1 MKKTIIYLLRAIII
15 LSLFI
20 PIIIPFVFKK
30 DADENN
36 SFVNILL
43 PTEILLKIEDKK
55 ALNNLILD
63 NFGNDV
69 QIHYYTY
76 GMKDNIPVQDF
87 EDVLTQISKIKGT
100 TIAVSNSVLF
110 GDDAKKFNTALKET
124 NIYKENRLYYLPLNK
139 LPSFKTK
146 EINYLALSDIF
157 IPRISFLGE
166 ESIATVT
173 IIGKAKPF
181 TEVKAEIMLHSGNS
195 FLNSKAFKLSIPENG
210 LINKSIDI
218 PINFTRTG
226 SQVITADITSPI
238 AQPPLNSASST
249 VQVVYSKTTLLHIS
263 VGPDW
268 NLRTMRQKL
277 KFWPN
282 LDLLSYYI
290 LRETNSDQS
299 IPNSQLSLIEFPA
312 DKLFGSSLQNFHG
325 IVAQNFLFD
334 TYLGERE
341 SENLVSYVKNGGRL
355 VIQGGPLSFLSE
367 NSSIN
372 SLFPCENKPKW
383 ENEKTYHWTSSDS
396 KFISSPTFSN
406 SLSNIITHYTAINCK
421 PKKEAIV
428 LAKTQEGDHPV
439 LLAMPF
445 QKGIVLSFLAG
456 DWLYGYTQEKVQNT
470 ADVALRMKD
479 SDSSEYIFSWM
490 VEFLQR
496 RQDSGVRAPD
506 IAGPRIYA
514 GDKYIS
520 VKSRGDIQIEN
531 QVNLETNSKKSI
543 KGTTFNLN
551 RLKKEIVKLQSPIES
566 ITNIQNKNKVN
577 VASSPVELAL
587 GQDNQNTEV
596 LRFGTWP
603 VFPSKAKELEL
614 QENPFLFE
622 GIPGLSKRNL
632 ELSKDVY
639 VVSKKVP
646 LLIAFPWILALALLL
661 LCIEQ
666 FLARILWRR
675 YF

>member
-1 MKKTIIYLLRAIII
+1 MKKIIIYFLRTIILLT
-15 LSLFI
+15 LFL
-20 PIIIPFVFKK
+20 PVIIPFIFKK
-30 DADENN
+30 DTDENN
-36 SFVNILL
+36 SYVNVLL
-43 PTEILLKIEDKK
+43 PSDIFLKNEDKQTMQ
-55 ALNNLILD
+55 NVILD

-69 QIHYYTY
+69 QIHYFTY
-76 GMKDNIPVQDF
+76 GMKDNIPAQDF
-87 EDVLTQISKIKGT
+87 EDILAQISKIKGT
-100 TIAVSNSVLF
+100 TVAVSNAVLF
-110 GDDAKKFNTALKET
+110 GDDAKKFNVALKET
-124 NIYKENRLYYLPLNK
+124 NLYKENRLYFLPLSK
-139 LPSFKTK
+139 LPSFKRN
-146 EINYLALSDIF
+146 EANYLALSDVF

-173 IIGKAKPF
+173 IVGKAKPLS
-181 TEVKAEIMLHSGNS
+181 EIKAEIMLHSGNS
-195 FLNSKAFKLSIPENG
+195 FLNSKAFQFSIPENG
-210 LINKSIDI
+210 LVNKSIDI

-226 SQVITADITSPI
+226 SQVITADITSPL

-299 IPNSQLSLIEFPA
+299 ISNSQLSLIEFPA

-334 TYLGERE
+334 TYLGEKE

-383 ENEKTYHWTSSDS
+383 DNEKTYHWTSSDS
-396 KFISSPTFSN
+396 NFISTPTFSN
-406 SLSNIITHYTAINCK
+406 SLSNIVTHYTAINCK

-428 LAKTQEGDHPV
+428 LARTQEGEHPV
-439 LLAMPF
+439 LLAMPA

-456 DWLYGYTQEKVQNT
+456 NWLYGYTQEKVQNT
-470 ADVALRMKD
+470 ADVALRMRD

-506 IAGPRIYA
+506 ISGPRLYA
-514 GDKYIS
+514 SDKYLS
-520 VKSRGDIQIEN
+520 VKSRGDIQIEK
-531 QVNLETNSKKSI
+531 QVTLETSSKKSI

-551 RLKKEIVKLQSPIES
+551 RLGKEMVKLQNPIES
-566 ITNIQNKNKVN
+566 MVNIQSKNKIT
-577 VASSPVELAL
+577 STPIELTL
-587 GQDNQNTEV
+587 GQGNQDPEI
-596 LRFGTWP
+596 LRFGSWP
-603 VFPSKAKELEL
+603 VFPSKAKEQET

-622 GIPGLSKRNL
+622 GVPSLSKKNV

-639 VVSKKVP
+639 VVSKKIP
-646 LLIAFPWILALALLL
+646 LLTAFPWILALALFL

-666 FLARILWRR
+666 FLSRILWRR